1 MATLKEQIEAD
12 IAGVF
17 LKDDTEF
24 AESHKIGTN
33 SKSNAYTVIASLQSN
48 VINNGNFDGKAPLQ
62 MVSHT
67 CIVAYPIGGELRLKA
82 DQILYIDDE
91 AFKVID
97 ILDEMG
103 MATIL
108 LKKGADKRGFA
119 HA

>member
-1 MATLKEQIEAD
+1 MTTLKEMIAAD

-24 AESHKIGTN
+24 AEMHKIGTN
-33 SKSNAYTVIASLQSN
+33 SKSNAYTVLASLQSN
-48 VINNGNFDGKAPLQ
+48 IIDNGNFDGKAPLQ

-67 CIVAYPIGGELRLKA
+67 LVVAYPIGDKLRVNA

-91 AFKVID
+91 AYKVID
-97 ILDEMG
+97 VLDEMG

-108 LKKGADKRGFA
+108 LKKGADKRG
-119 HA
+119 

>member
-1 MATLKEQIEAD
+1 MTLKDMIAAD
-12 IAGVF
+12 ITNVF
-17 LKDDTEF
+17 LANEDEF
-24 AESHKIGTN
+24 AEFHDIGTN
-33 SKSNAYTVIASLQSN
+33 SSNRKYHVIASLQSN

-91 AFKVID
+91 AYKVID
-97 ILDEMG
+97 VLDEMG

-108 LKKGADKRGFA
+108 LKKGSDKRGYN
-119 HA
+119 HV

>member
-1 MATLKEQIEAD
+1 MTLKDMIASD
-12 IAGVF
+12 ITGVF
-17 LKDDTEF
+17 LASEDEF

-33 SKSNAYTVIASLQSN
+33 SKSNAYTVLASLQSN

-67 CIVAYPIGGELRLKA
+67 LVVAYPIGGKLRMNA

-91 AFKVID
+91 AYKVID
-97 ILDEMG
+97 VLDEMG
-103 MATIL
+103 VATIL

-119 HA
+119 HV

>member
-24 AESHKIGTN
+24 AEMHKIGTN
-33 SKSNAYTVIASLQSN
+33 SKSNACTVLASLQSN
-48 VINNGNFDGKAPLQ
+48 TIDNGNFDGKAPLQ

-67 CIVAYPIGGELRLKA
+67 CIVAYPIGGELRLKV

-91 AFKVID
+91 SYKVID
-97 ILDEMG
+97 VLDEMG

-108 LKKGADKRGFA
+108 LKKGADKRGY
-119 HA
+119 HV

>member
-1 MATLKEQIEAD
+1 MTLKEMIAAD
-12 IAGVF
+12 ITGVF
-17 LKDDTEF
+17 LANEDEL
-24 AESHKIGTN
+24 AEAHDIGTN
-33 SKSNAYTVIASLQSN
+33 SSNRKYRVIASLQSN
-48 VINNGNFDGKAPLQ
+48 TIDNGNFDGKAPLQ

-67 CIVAYPIGGELRLKA
+67 CVVAYPIGGELRLKA

-97 ILDEMG
+97 VLDEMG

-119 HA
+119 HV

>member
-1 MATLKEQIEAD
+1 MTLKDMIAAD
-12 IAGVF
+12 ITGVF
-17 LKDDTEF
+17 LANEDEF
-24 AESHKIGTN
+24 AEAHDIGTN
-33 SKSNAYTVIASLQSN
+33 SSNRKYRVIASLQSN
-48 VINNGNFDGKAPLQ
+48 TIDNGNFDGKAPLQ

-97 ILDEMG
+97 VLDEMG
-103 MATIL
+103 MATVL

-119 HA
+119 HV

>member
-1 MATLKEQIEAD
+1 MTLKDMIAAD
-12 IAGVF
+12 ITSVF
-17 LKDDTEF
+17 LANEDEF
-24 AESHKIGTN
+24 AETHKIGTN
-33 SKSNAYTVIASLQSN
+33 STNKKYHVIASLQSN
-48 VINNGNFDGKAPLQ
+48 TIDNGNFDGKAPLQ

-97 ILDEMG
+97 VLDEMG

-108 LKKGADKRGFA
+108 LKKGADKRGYN
-119 HA
+119 HV

>member
-1 MATLKEQIEAD
+1 MTTLKDMIASD
-12 IAGVF
+12 ITGVF
-17 LKDDTEF
+17 LANSDEF
-24 AESHKIGTN
+24 ADFHDIGTN
-33 SKSNAYTVIASLQSN
+33 SSNRKYHVIASLQSN
-48 VINNGNFDGKAPLQ
+48 VIDNGAFDGKAPLQ

-67 CIVAYPIGGELRLKA
+67 LVVAYPIGGKLRVKA

-97 ILDEMG
+97 VLDEMG

-119 HA
+119 HV

>member
-1 MATLKEQIEAD
+1 MTLKDMIAAD
-12 IAGVF
+12 ITSVF
-17 LKDDTEF
+17 LANEDEF

-33 SKSNAYTVIASLQSN
+33 SKSNAYTVLASLQSN
-48 VINNGNFDGKAPLQ
+48 VINNGNFDGKSPLQ

-67 CIVAYPIGGELRLKA
+67 CVVAYPIGGELRLKA

-97 ILDEMG
+97 VLDEMG

-108 LKKGADKRGFA
+108 LKKGSDKRGFA
-119 HA
+119 HV

>member
-1 MATLKEQIEAD
+1 MTLKEMIASD
-12 IAGVF
+12 IGNVF
-17 LKDDTEF
+17 LASSEEF
-24 AESHKIGTN
+24 AELRDIGTN
-33 SKSNAYTVIASLQSN
+33 SSNRKYRVLASLQSN
-48 VINNGNFDGKAPLQ
+48 TIDNGNFDGKSPLQ

-91 AFKVID
+91 AYKVID
-97 ILDEMG
+97 VLDEMG

-119 HA
+119 HV

>member
-17 LKDDTEF
+17 LANSDEF
-24 AESHKIGTN
+24 AEMHDIGTN
-33 SKSNAYTVIASLQSN
+33 SSNRKYRVIASLQSN

-62 MVSHT
+62 LASHT
-67 CIVAYPIGGELRLKA
+67 LLVAYPIGGELRLKV
-82 DQILYIDDE
+82 DQPLYIDDE

-97 ILDEMG
+97 VLDEMG

-119 HA
+119 HV

>member
-1 MATLKEQIEAD
+1 MTLKDMIATD
-12 IAGVF
+12 ITSVF
-17 LKDDTEF
+17 LASEDEF

-33 SKSNAYTVIASLQSN
+33 SKSNAYTVLASLQSN

-67 CIVAYPIGGELRLKA
+67 LVVAYPIGGKLRVNA

-91 AFKVID
+91 AYKVID
-97 ILDEMG
+97 VLDEMG

-108 LKKGADKRGFA
+108 LKKGSDKRGFA

>member
-1 MATLKEQIEAD
+1 MTTLKDMIAAD
-12 IAGVF
+12 ITGVF
-17 LKDDTEF
+17 LANEDEF
-24 AESHKIGTN
+24 AEMHDIGTN
-33 SKSNAYTVIASLQSN
+33 SSNRKYRVIASLQSN
-48 VINNGNFDGKAPLQ
+48 TIDNGNFDGKSPLQ

-91 AFKVID
+91 AYKVID
-97 ILDEMG
+97 VLDEMG

-119 HA
+119 HV